1 MPDDLDSRLDAIAER
16 LDAIADDIRTTEML
30 DSVAIVVTYQEAGQT
45 ARTVRLSGN
54 TYASI
59 GAMREYLGDEPR

>member
-1 MPDDLDSRLDAIAER
+1 MPDDLDSRLDAISER
-16 LDAIADDIRTTEML
+16 LNALADDIRTTEML

-45 ARTVRLSGN
+45 ARTLCMAGN
-54 TYASI
+54 AYASI